1 MILNIRNCRYYLAL
15 HQQQKDLPDL
25 LLLHG
30 FMGSGRVF
38 EHLIDSLKEFCNPVT
53 VDLIGHGKTGKPAES
68 ARFTVEEQVKD
79 LHEIIQQ
86 MEFEEIYLHG
96 YSMGGRLALRY
107 ALDNHRGLKGLILE
121 STNYGIENAEEK
133 ADREILDEERA
144 RQIEKDFEY
153 FLNDWANLPLFN
165 TGLTTRDDLSDSYI
179 NIQHDQEAYAMAN
192 TLRGFGTANM
202 APVKDELPG
211 LNLPVLLMAGEA
223 DEKYLGIMQEMH
235 DIMPQS
241 RFEVINKAGHRV
253 HLENPDAFIEKVRA
267 FIRE

>member
-1 MILNIRNCRYYLAL
+1 MILNIRKCRYYLAV
-15 HQQQKDLPDL
+15 HQQQKGLPGL

-38 EHLIDSLKEFCNPVT
+38 EHLIDSLTEFCNPVT
-53 VDLIGHGKTGKPAES
+53 VDLIGHGKTGKPDES

-79 LHEIIQQ
+79 LHKIIQE
-86 MEFEEIYLHG
+86 MEFEDIYLHG

-107 ALDNHRGLKGLILE
+107 AIDHQGLKGLILE

-133 ADREILDEERA
+133 ADRKILDEERA
-144 RQIEKDFEY
+144 REIEKDFEY

-165 TGLTTRDDLSDSYI
+165 TGLTTHDDIRNTYI
-179 NIQHDQEAYAMAN
+179 NIQQDQEAYAMAN
-192 TLRGFGTANM
+192 SLRGFGTANM
-202 APVKDELPG
+202 APIKNELPE
-211 LNLPVLLMAGEA
+211 LNLPVLLLAGEA

-235 DIMPQS
+235 EIMPHS
-241 RFEVINKAGHRV
+241 RFEVIKKAGHRI
-253 HLENPDAFIEKVRA
+253 HLENPNAFIERVRG